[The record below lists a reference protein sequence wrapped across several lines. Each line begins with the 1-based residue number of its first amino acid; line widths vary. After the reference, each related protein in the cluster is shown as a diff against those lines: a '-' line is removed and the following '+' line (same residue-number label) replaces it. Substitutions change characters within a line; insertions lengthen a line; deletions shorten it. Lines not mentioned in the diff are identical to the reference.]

1 MNSYNTDIN
10 IIGSIPDYH
19 LIYMALPLL
28 LNDPKELE
36 TILVTNNEFDF
47 RTEKSRKRFLSALN
61 SAFVSKNKIIDELAS
76 SLMIHFKNDLN
87 AQTVLLFW
95 LFSMNNK
102 LFFELNRDLFLKYYF
117 QGRSELPKEAVIAY
131 IKDLIS
137 RFDDLKGKW
146 SEITIDTIAS
156 KYLTILKKLNLVEG
170 NQKKKFSLIR
180 VSDELLAVFIHLIDL
195 LENRKGNFLEDDF
208 LGFTFV
214 SKENILE
221 RLKRIGK
228 KDWIK
233 LNYNGV
239 TLQVEPVFNNNNIID
254 GIFRRA

>member
-1 MNSYNTDIN
+1 MYYNTDIN

-19 LIYMALPLL
+19 LIYKALPLL

-36 TILVTNNEFDF
+36 NILVTNNEFDF

-61 SAFVSKNKIIDELAS
+61 SAFVSKNKTTDELAS
-76 SLMIHFKNDLN
+76 DLMLHFKNDEN
-87 AQTVLLFW
+87 AQAFLLFW
-95 LFSMNNK
+95 LFSMNNQ
-102 LFFELNRDLFLKYYF
+102 LFFELNRDVFLKYYF
-117 QGRSELPKEAVIAY
+117 QGRAELPKEAVIAY

-137 RFDDLKGKW
+137 RVDELKGKW
-146 SEITIDTIAS
+146 SEITIETIAS
-156 KYLTILKKLNLVEG
+156 KYLTILKKLKLLEG
-170 NQKKKFSLIR
+170 NQKKKFTLIR
-180 VSDELLAVFIHLIDL
+180 VSDELLTVFIHLIDL

>member
-1 MNSYNTDIN
+1 MSNYNTDIN

-19 LIYMALPLL
+19 LIYKALPLL
-28 LNDPKELE
+28 LNDPKELKN
-36 TILVTNNEFDF
+36 ILVTNNEFDF
-47 RTEKSRKRFLSALN
+47 RTEKSRKRFLSVLN
-61 SAFVSKNKIIDELAS
+61 SAFVSKNKTIDELS
-76 SLMIHFKNDLN
+76 SVLMLYFKNDEN
-87 AQTVLLFW
+87 AQALLLFW
-95 LFSMNNK
+95 LFSTNNK
-102 LFFELNRDLFLKYYF
+102 LFFELNRDVFLKYYF
-117 QGRSELPKEAVIAY
+117 QGRAVLPKEAVIAY
-131 IKDLIS
+131 LKDLIS
-137 RFDDLKGKW
+137 RVDDLKGKW

-170 NQKKKFSLIR
+170 NQKKKFTLIR
-180 VSDELLAVFIHLIDL
+180 VSDELLTVFIHLINL